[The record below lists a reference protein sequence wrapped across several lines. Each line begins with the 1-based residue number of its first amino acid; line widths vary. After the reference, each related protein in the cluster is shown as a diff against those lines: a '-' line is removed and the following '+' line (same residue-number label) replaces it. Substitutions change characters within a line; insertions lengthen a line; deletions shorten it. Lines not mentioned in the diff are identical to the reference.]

1 MLFFPLTGSIPLLS
15 VSFVLFFSAAA
26 VSVGAAPSV
35 IIEDHGGTFLKP
47 ASEYIELLCKVLP
60 HAPRMSH
67 IVTNVNIELDG
78 DHACSECYFLPSHG
92 GIRSKSF

>member
-1 MLFFPLTGSIPLLS
+1 MKPDLRTDYKIRLYTRPKNPFFK
-15 VSFVLFFSAAA
+15 VS
-26 VSVGAAPSV
+26 
-35 IIEDHGGTFLKP
+35 TFLGP
-47 ASEYIELLCKVLP
+47 ASEYIELFRKVLP

-78 DHACSECYFLPSHG
+78 DHACPECYFLPSHG